1 MLQELQRGDP
11 RSIGPYQLVGQL
23 GSGGMGRVFMGRSMG
38 GRLVAVKVIRSDLAA
53 DPDFRVRFR
62 REVAA
67 ARRVSGLYTAMVVD
81 ADVDAEQPWLA
92 TAYVAGPSLAEA
104 IHDHGPLPPTSAL
117 ALAAG
122 LAESLVAIHKA
133 GVVHRDLKPS
143 NVLLA
148 EDGPRLIDFGISRAA
163 ETTSVT
169 RAGFV
174 IGSPGFM
181 SPEQAKGG
189 EVGPP
194 SDMFSLGAVL
204 AFASTGE
211 APFGSGSTAA
221 LVFRVVFEPPQLDA
235 VPDQVRPLV
244 ERCLA
249 KDPSQRPSASELLTE
264 IGAMQPVAGW
274 LPDPVASALPGI
286 QAQVITEP
294 PPPAAPPTPP
304 LPAAEAWEPSAA
316 PADTGPTLTAG
327 YTPFIAAEPEVVT
340 PAAAA
345 VPPESGTATP
355 EAETVVPE
363 PGTGPT
369 SPATAPELAGRAG
382 SGAVVVPLSGGG
394 PQGPRRSRL
403 RRPLVLGAAAAA
415 VILIASGA
423 AALAL
428 SGSGP
433 SHHPSASATTRPTTV
448 ALATSPTTTPAAEIT
463 RGLPQPTAIRTS
475 RHVNTASSGRPTTPP
490 PTTQAPAPTTA
501 PAPAPATSSAAPQ
514 PKPTPKPTH
523 AAPATYSFSASGASE
538 ESCGDVGSV
547 QSSAGASVN
556 FTIVNNSSG
565 TVQVDEIS
573 TSGGLISDATLSP
586 GEQFS
591 EGTYVGV
598 YFVVEKSSG
607 GCLAVFKVTGSGQ
620 VTVS

>member
-1 MLQELQRGDP
+1 MLQALQPGDP
-11 RSIGPYQLVGQL
+11 RAVGPYVLVGQL

-104 IHDHGPLPPTSAL
+104 IHDHGPLPPAPAL

-181 SPEQAKGG
+181 SPEQAQGG

-211 APFGSGSTAA
+211 PPFGSGSTAA

-286 QAQVITEP
+286 RAQMVTEP
-294 PPPAAPPTPP
+294 PPPTPP
-304 LPAAEAWEPSAA
+304 PEPPPAPEP
-316 PADTGPTLTAG
+316 
-327 YTPFIAAEPEVVT
+327 
-340 PAAAA
+340 
-345 VPPESGTATP
+345 GTATP

-363 PGTGPT
+363 PGTGPAG
-369 SPATAPELAGRAG
+369 PPTAPELAGG
-382 SGAVVVPLSGGG
+382 SGPVVVPLPGGG

-428 SGSGP
+428 SGPGP

-448 ALATSPTTTPAAEIT
+448 ALATSPTGTPAAEIT

-475 RHVNTASSGRPTTPP
+475 RHVNAASSGRPTTPP
-490 PTTQAPAPTTA
+490 PSTPAPAPTAA

-514 PKPTPKPTH
+514 PKPAPKPTH

-547 QSSAGASVN
+547 QSSDGTSVQLG
-556 FTIVNNSSG
+556 FVNNSSG
-565 TVQVDEIS
+565 TLTVDEIS
-573 TSGGLISDATLSP
+573 TSGTLGYDATLAP
-586 GEQFS
+586 GGQFAV
-591 EGTYVGV
+591 GTYVGV

-607 GCLAVFKVTGSGQ
+607 GCLAVFMVTGSGQ